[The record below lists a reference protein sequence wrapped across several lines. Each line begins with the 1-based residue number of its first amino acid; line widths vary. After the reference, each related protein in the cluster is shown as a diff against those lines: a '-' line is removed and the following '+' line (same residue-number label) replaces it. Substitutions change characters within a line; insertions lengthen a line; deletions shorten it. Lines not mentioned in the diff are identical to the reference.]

1 MTWGLSTVA
10 AAAGAVPD
18 QIVAAVLGLEELG
31 EDCGREARVVE
42 LHREVG
48 PVVLGVLFPGCA
60 NFDFADEDAVGG
72 GIAAGVFFRD
82 DPD

>member
-1 MTWGLSTVA
+1 MVVA
-10 AAAGAVPD
+10 AARAVPD
-18 QIVAAVLGLEELG
+18 QIMAAVFGFEELS
-31 EDCGREARVVE
+31 EDCGSKAGVVE

-72 GIAAGVFFRD
+72 GIAASVFFRD